1 MGRRSKE
8 HCNHKLRRELIASG
22 RQQAC
27 RKCGGDA
34 LLEVHHILKYSDDG
48 DADVANLDFLCRRCH
63 VKWHRLE
70 LEYDVGYLS
79 WVTNTA
85 VTYRKLTPAQVA
97 AIHEKLGWESPAL
110 IARMVA
116 LRWEGKSYQQIAD
129 ILNAEG
135 LRTVKGKLFHQSQIH
150 RLIDRADPEAN
161 KQNNGNKQ
169 EDPAVVA
176 RAVALRWE
184 GKSCQQ
190 IAEILNAEG
199 LRTVIGKLFHQ
210 SKIHKLIARADPEA
224 HRPFAITK
232 PPPLFAGR
240 LDFGP
245 AGAE

>member
-1 MGRRSKE
+1 MGRRRNKE

-48 DADVANLDFLCRRCH
+48 PADVANLDFLCQRCH

-70 LEYDVGYLS
+70 LKYDVGYLS

-85 VTYRKLTPAQVA
+85 FTYRKLTAAQVA
-97 AIHEKLGWESPAL
+97 AIHKKLGWESPDV
-110 IARMVA
+110 I
-116 LRWEGKSYQQIAD
+116 
-129 ILNAEG
+129 
-135 LRTVKGKLFHQSQIH
+135 
-150 RLIDRADPEAN
+150 
-161 KQNNGNKQ
+161 
-169 EDPAVVA
+169 A

-190 IAEILNAEG
+190 IADILNAEG
-199 LRTVIGKLFHQ
+199 LRTANGKLFRQ
-210 SKIHKLIARADPEA
+210 SQIHYLIARADPAA